1 MTVPAFASRHLQ
13 PHAAHQEPAS
23 TLPLRLQIN
32 RRFSAP
38 FVFIGAQIAGNGSG
52 SVVPGLLAGTPFPV
66 ASARPVR
73 AVRMPERA
81 TAAFDDDV
89 HSERSVDLDRGKRN
103 NPLRH
108 LYV

>member
-73 AVRMPERA
+73 AVRM
-81 TAAFDDDV
+81 
-89 HSERSVDLDRGKRN
+89 SVADARKGDGSIRRRRPFRKVG
-103 NPLRH
+103 
-108 LYV
+108 